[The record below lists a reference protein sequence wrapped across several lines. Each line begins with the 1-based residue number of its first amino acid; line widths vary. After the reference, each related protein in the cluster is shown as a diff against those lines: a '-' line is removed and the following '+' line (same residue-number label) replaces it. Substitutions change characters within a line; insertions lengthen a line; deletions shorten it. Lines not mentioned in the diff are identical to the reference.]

1 MQLARH
7 QRQLVIL
14 KAETLKQ
21 WAATA
26 FCGWERKSV
35 GTPERRSC
43 LRWLAEWDSEIA
55 VVVEEKERNFWAEMP
70 TNSSPQKCLFKLT
83 RLVVDKTS
91 RRDALHE
98 G

>member
-1 MQLARH
+1 MRFARH

-21 WAATA
+21 WAVRA
-26 FCGWERKSV
+26 FCGRERKFA
-35 GTPERRSC
+35 GRLGRRSC

-70 TNSSPQKCLFKLT
+70 TNSSPQKCLSDWLE
-83 RLVVDKTS
+83 S
-91 RRDALHE
+91 
-98 G
+98 